1 MIEQSHGEQWPFPKC
16 FWSSPTTSELVP
28 GTANAF
34 KCCYEHGYLPLSLQ
48 NDCATVLTVASS
60 LDPKEQ
66 SITPRITLQV
76 RYLELRSSVGYNS
89 PEVGESS

>member
-1 MIEQSHGEQWPFPKC
+1 MDTGIF
-16 FWSSPTTSELVP
+16 
-28 GTANAF
+28 
-34 KCCYEHGYLPLSLQ
+34 PLSLQ
-48 NDCATVLTVASS
+48 NDCAPVLTVASS

-76 RYLELRSSVGYNS
+76 PYLELRSSVSYTS

>member
-1 MIEQSHGEQWPFPKC
+1 MTLP
-16 FWSSPTTSELVP
+16 ELFSGPRQRQLLMP
-28 GTANAF
+28 GTANASNQLL
-34 KCCYEHGYLPLSLQ
+34 YAHGHFFRCLLQ

-76 RYLELRSSVGYNS
+76 GYLELRSSVGYNLL
-89 PEVGESS
+89 EVGESS